1 MLTAVA
7 SHQRAAWS
15 FSARVRYATGMPRT
29 PVTGAFTDLHDGTT
43 QPIFGEQNSARLPPF
58 FQLDAR
64 VDRTL
69 VAGPARVTLY
79 LDAQNLTGRRNPE
92 EIVYTRDYT
101 SSAYLTGPP
110 LLVLLGVRIES

>member
-1 MLTAVA
+1 
-7 SHQRAAWS
+7 
-15 FSARVRYATGMPRT
+15 MPRT
-29 PVTGAFTDLHDGTT
+29 PVTGSFADLRDGDDAADLRRA
-43 QPIFGEQNSARLPPF
+43 QNSVRLPPF

-69 VAGPARVTLY
+69 VAGPVGVTLY

-92 EIVYTRDYT
+92 EIVYTRDFT